1 MLKQEAKLQQ
11 MLKHMLKDSDRIIDY
26 SDIPTVQKGIFEY
39 YKNVIWFLIIFPGI
53 KLLLRHWNIIK
64 WTMLKG
70 ISKIFIMSRGQ
81 NRLEQ

>member
-39 YKNVIWFLIIFPGI
+39 YKNVI
-53 KLLLRHWNIIK
+53 
-64 WTMLKG
+64 
-70 ISKIFIMSRGQ
+70 
-81 NRLEQ
+81 